1 MFNFKKK
8 LAVALSGVLTLA
20 MLAPA
25 AVVPSVAKAAEDES
39 PLAVK
44 VSVDEYGVKATLSGV
59 NKVYIDTMKGTVA
72 KDTDS
77 YKVNDAKVVDL
88 IGFSNGK
95 ATELEVYS
103 KAKKS
108 DVIAISIAK
117 QDKIKASYNPI
128 EKKLVIKKGSED
140 LKVSEASIT
149 VNGVGVDVNPDG
161 TSTVLDSY
169 IQKGATGIV
178 VMKPTAVKA
187 DDGKKWTV
195 TPASKE
201 AKFKIPAQKK
211 GPAVKVASSTISF
224 KLPKGCSYIL
234 AKTNGEGEE
243 IATYTSIADLTKG
256 VSKAE
261 TVDITK
267 VVSDGSLKDYNYVLQ
282 VWKAPTAK
290 AAQSKVTEVII
301 PTQSGLVSTTAFS
314 TASAL
319 NVTENIS
326 GAVSKGIKIE
336 NKSTVDYEVALVKDA
351 DNIDLLAKAKDAKVK
366 FVKIAAGKTKA
377 FSAKQLKDKVLIA
390 RIAGQDAK
398 KGKTPKDLVL
408 PSEITSY
415 GAVTLSEAPGNA
427 LKVAAKPSTVTGES
441 IISVTTEV
449 KDIASYAYV
458 IGTKNVK
465 TVNIG
470 VKKTDLSGATE
481 LTVASAGEISV
492 KIDAKKYITVYA
504 FDNAG
509 SVIAFGCLQVKAAD
523 IK

>member
-39 PLAVK
+39 PLAVV
-44 VSVDEYGVKATLSGV
+44 VSVDEYAVKATLSGV
-59 NKVYIDTMKGTVA
+59 KKVYIDTMKGTAV

-103 KAKKS
+103 KADKS
-108 DVIAISIAK
+108 DKIAISIAK

-140 LKVSEASIT
+140 LEVSAASIS
-149 VNGVGVDVNPDG
+149 VNGVGVEVDPDG
-161 TSTVLDSY
+161 TSTVLDGFV
-169 IQKGATGIV
+169 QKGATGIV

-187 DDGKKWTV
+187 DGKWTV
-195 TPASKE
+195 TPVSKE

-211 GPAVKVASSTISF
+211 GPAVKVVSSTISF

-234 AKTNGEGEE
+234 AKTDAEGEE
-243 IATYTSIADLTKG
+243 TATYTSIADLTKG
-256 VSKAE
+256 AEKAE
-261 TVDITK
+261 VIDITK
-267 VVSDGSLKDYNYVLQ
+267 VVSDGSLKTNNYVLQ

-301 PTQSGLVSTTAFS
+301 PTQSALVSPDAFS

-319 NVTENIS
+319 NVTENIK
-326 GAVSKGIKIE
+326 GAVNKGIKIE
-336 NKSTVDYEVALVKDA
+336 NKSSVDYEVALVKDA
-351 DNIDLLAKAKDAKVK
+351 DNIDLLAKEKDKKVK

-377 FSAKQLKDKVLIA
+377 FSVKQLKDKVLIA

-415 GAVTLSEAPGNA
+415 GAVTLSEAPKKA
-427 LKVAAKPSTVTGES
+427 LTVAAKQSTVTGES
-441 IISVTTEV
+441 IISVTGDV
-449 KDIASYAYV
+449 KDAASYVYV
-458 IGTKNVK
+458 IDSKNVK

-470 VKKTDLSGATE
+470 LKKADLTGAVDVET
-481 LTVASAGEISV
+481 ASLGGFSV
-492 KIDAKKYITVYA
+492 KIDAKKYVTVYA
-504 FDNAG
+504 LDSAG
-509 SVIAFGCLQVKAAD
+509 SVIAFGCSQVKAAD